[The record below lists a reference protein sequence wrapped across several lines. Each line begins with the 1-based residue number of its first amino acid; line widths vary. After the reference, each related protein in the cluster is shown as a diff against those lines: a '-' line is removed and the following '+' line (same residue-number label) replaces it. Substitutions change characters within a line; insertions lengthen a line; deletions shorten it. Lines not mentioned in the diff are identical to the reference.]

1 MDLLAWRLR
10 WIFRRETWFLTSQL
24 QSNLWTTELS
34 GCLHDTSL
42 ALPQVAFPL
51 LLPFYIAVHC
61 PIAEFNCFTLWDS
74 QRVIWAKPPLTLLHG
89 QLVKFQ
95 CRVTFSFQ
103 WGSLLKDSIVMDFH
117 VFQLILADCINTHLY
132 IFRLIEERSRVQLA
146 HCDGYH
152 YHNALCRLT
161 ISLMRVVPEPK
172 KEHDCTVCSSLE
184 HSFTSAS
191 LRSLNSNFLFGNILL
206 PHSCVCPNSS
216 KHCGFCCKTLILT
229 VPAGLFLFAA
239 LKNTNRASGKKNKKL
254 HE

>member
-24 QSNLWTTELS
+24 QSNFWTTELS
-34 GCLHDTSL
+34 GCLHDTSQ

-89 QLVKFQ
+89 QLIKFQ

-117 VFQLILADCINTHLY
+117 VFQLILADCINMHLY
-132 IFRLIEERSRVQLA
+132 IFRLIEERSQVQLA

-152 YHNALCRLT
+152 YHNALWHVQIDNLFNEGRFWA
-161 ISLMRVVPEPK
+161 K
-172 KEHDCTVCSSLE
+172 KRTWLHRMLVAGTFF
-184 HSFTSAS
+184 H
-191 LRSLNSNFLFGNILL
+191 
-206 PHSCVCPNSS
+206 
-216 KHCGFCCKTLILT
+216 FCQ
-229 VPAGLFLFAA
+229 PAL
-239 LKNTNRASGKKNKKL
+239 S
-254 HE
+254 E